1 MANESEATGRNIG
14 TVALRWD
21 GQSLA
26 LLDQRLLPAEERWMT
41 AEGAAVLAISSELE
55 EVLRISDRV
64 IVMHEGRIAG
74 QVARDDP
81 HFSEE
86 GIMQLATG
94 GE

>member
-1 MANESEATGRNIG
+1 
-14 TVALRWD
+14 
-21 GQSLA
+21 
-26 LLDQRLLPAEERWMT
+26 MT
-41 AEGAAVLAISSELE
+41 AEGAAVLASSSELE
-55 EVLRISDRV
+55 EGLRISDRV

-81 HFSEE
+81 RFSEE